1 MNLKEKFPDLWI
13 NIFKLLNSM
22 LQVALAL
29 LLSGLSDG
37 GLGVVAGV
45 VVLLGVGLLIGLCW
59 LCLGSLLS
67 LVPLAEALL
76 VFECQASNIVVHALL
91 MPLKWMLSSEHK
103 INKNWLCKFK

>member
-1 MNLKEKFPDLWI
+1 
-13 NIFKLLNSM
+13 M
-22 LQVALAL
+22 LQVALEL

-67 LVPLAEALL
+67 LVP
-76 VFECQASNIVVHALL
+76 
-91 MPLKWMLSSEHK
+91 
-103 INKNWLCKFK
+103 